1 MTPGPMVSAGPGPRL
16 GLIHN
21 PRSQRNK
28 AAAAGARRAEAE
40 RLGIRFADP
49 ASPAALE
56 EALVEFARAAVGVVI
71 VDGGDGTLRE
81 VLTALPAA
89 YGTGLPA
96 VAILASGK
104 TNLVAAALGSAGH
117 GTAGLRRLAGLARSG
132 EMAGTIRPRPVL
144 RIEWP
149 DRSHPP
155 VNGLFLGAAA
165 FTRAVGLAQ
174 EAVHRRGVTQGPA
187 VLLTIAGSL
196 FRALSGRAGGWRAGE
211 PLAVALD
218 GMAPAA
224 GDRLVFLATTLDRL
238 MLGLWPFWGSG
249 PGPVRFLDVA
259 ARPRRLSVGFWRALR
274 GRPAPWM
281 ADDYRSGLAGEITLT
296 LARPFILDGEAFDAD
311 ADGRI
316 RISAGPEIGF
326 LTP

>member
-1 MTPGPMVSAGPGPRL
+1 M
-16 GLIHN
+16 
-21 PRSQRNK
+21 
-28 AAAAGARRAEAE
+28 
-40 RLGIRFADP
+40 
-49 ASPAALE
+49 
-56 EALVEFARAAVGVVI
+56 VI
-71 VDGGDGTLRE
+71 VDGGDGTVRE

-89 YGTGLPA
+89 YGAGLPA

-104 TNLVAAALGSAGH
+104 TNWWRRRSAAPAMGRPGCGAWPDWPGP
-117 GTAGLRRLAGLARSG
+117 AKCRARSG
-132 EMAGTIRPRPVL
+132 GGRCCGSSGPTGRTRRSTGSSWGGRLHAGGRA
-144 RIEWP
+144 
-149 DRSHPP
+149 
-155 VNGLFLGAAA
+155 GA
-165 FTRAVGLAQ
+165 G
-174 EAVHRRGVTQGPA
+174 AVHRRGVTQGPA

-218 GMAPAA
+218 GMQPTA

-238 MLGLWPFWGSG
+238 MLGLWPFWGTG

-259 ARPRRLSVGFWRALR
+259 ALPRRLSVGFWRTLR

-281 ADDYRSGLAGEITLT
+281 ARDYRSGRAGEVTLT

-311 ADGRI
+311 GDGRI

-326 LTP
+326 LAP